1 MKNKFQFHFFLDRCF
16 RGEIR
21 TAQSQEWNTSD
32 LTARLAWINWDNLGI
47 EPGRRGVLA
56 NLQLSGRPHMQ
67 HMGLPPPGLHPGVH
81 PHHHPGYQHH
91 NFPHPTTKPIT
102 SKDNPLKNIDLFN
115 KIFN

>member
-1 MKNKFQFHFFLDRCF
+1 MLILATLWERVTDKNILILWSHCPYKGLRNIFQFNFFLDRCF

-56 NLQLSGRPHMQ
+56 NLQLSGHPHMQ

-81 PHHHPGYQHH
+81 PHHHPGYHQG
-91 NFPHPTTKPIT
+91 
-102 SKDNPLKNIDLFN
+102 L
-115 KIFN
+115 